1 MKKASLVALWTAV
14 IGSILPVLI
23 VLWLMKQNNNNGE
36 LLDPATGRWD
46 ISYVLHLSTLI
57 YGLSFAPIFGV
68 AFFISYLWKRVES
81 A

>member
-1 MKKASLVALWTAV
+1 
-14 IGSILPVLI
+14 
-23 VLWLMKQNNNNGE
+23 MKQNNNNGE

-57 YGLSFAPIFGV
+57 YGLSFVPIFGV
-68 AFFISYLWKRVES
+68 AFLISCLWKRVES